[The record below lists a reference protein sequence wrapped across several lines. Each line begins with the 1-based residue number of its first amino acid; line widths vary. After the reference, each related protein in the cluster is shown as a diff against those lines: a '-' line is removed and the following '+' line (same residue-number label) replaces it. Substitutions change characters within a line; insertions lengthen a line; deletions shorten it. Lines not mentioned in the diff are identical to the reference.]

1 MYLGKVIGTVVS
13 TIKTPSLTGSKF
25 LIVEKIN
32 QDLTAK
38 KQTEIAVDTVGAGDG
53 ETVIVVGGSSARMS
67 NGKKT
72 DLPVDA
78 AIIGIVDTVEISQCV
93 KGVNIMSN
101 IYTKTGDK
109 GTTGLYGGSRVDKD
123 SLNVDAYGTV
133 DEAIS
138 SLGVAYTLTDSPEIK
153 EYINHIQKR
162 MFQAGAELAS
172 DARGMEMLKDKI
184 GEADIKY
191 LENIIDKSTEV
202 NGLMR
207 EFVVPGVNPSSAAL
221 HVARTVVRRA
231 ERIITA
237 LAKQVPVREEL
248 RKYINRLSD
257 ACFAMA
263 RLEEA
268 RAKNQEIEELKDTVR
283 QVVKTLGA
291 MGKEE
296 DSMDMSIETLKK
308 MAGFI
313 EEKAKEIGVPV
324 AFSAV
329 DEGGNLL
336 YFQRMEGTL
345 LISTKVSQDK
355 AYTACALKCPTCDL
369 ADVTKPGESLWS
381 LHNSGDGRIIC
392 FGGGYPIKK
401 DGKVIGAIGVS
412 GGTAEEDMAVAT
424 YALEKMQGGKA

>member
-1 MYLGKVIGTVVS
+1 
-13 TIKTPSLTGSKF
+13 
-25 LIVEKIN
+25 
-32 QDLTAK
+32 
-38 KQTEIAVDTVGAGDG
+38 
-53 ETVIVVGGSSARMS
+53 
-67 NGKKT
+67 
-72 DLPVDA
+72 
-78 AIIGIVDTVEISQCV
+78 
-93 KGVNIMSN
+93 MSN

-172 DARGMEMLKDKI
+172 DARGMEMLK
-184 GEADIKY
+184 
-191 LENIIDKSTEV
+191 NIIDKSTEV

-268 RAKNQEIEELKDTVR
+268 RAKDQEIEELKDTVR

>member
-1 MYLGKVIGTVVS
+1 
-13 TIKTPSLTGSKF
+13 
-25 LIVEKIN
+25 
-32 QDLTAK
+32 
-38 KQTEIAVDTVGAGDG
+38 
-53 ETVIVVGGSSARMS
+53 
-67 NGKKT
+67 
-72 DLPVDA
+72 
-78 AIIGIVDTVEISQCV
+78 
-93 KGVNIMSN
+93 MSN

-296 DSMDMSIETLKK
+296 DSMDMSI
-308 MAGFI
+308 
-313 EEKAKEIGVPV
+313 
-324 AFSAV
+324 
-329 DEGGNLL
+329 
-336 YFQRMEGTL
+336 
-345 LISTKVSQDK
+345 
-355 AYTACALKCPTCDL
+355 
-369 ADVTKPGESLWS
+369 
-381 LHNSGDGRIIC
+381 
-392 FGGGYPIKK
+392 
-401 DGKVIGAIGVS
+401 
-412 GGTAEEDMAVAT
+412 
-424 YALEKMQGGKA
+424 

>member
-1 MYLGKVIGTVVS
+1 
-13 TIKTPSLTGSKF
+13 
-25 LIVEKIN
+25 
-32 QDLTAK
+32 
-38 KQTEIAVDTVGAGDG
+38 
-53 ETVIVVGGSSARMS
+53 
-67 NGKKT
+67 
-72 DLPVDA
+72 
-78 AIIGIVDTVEISQCV
+78 
-93 KGVNIMSN
+93 MSN

-355 AYTACALKCPTCDL
+355 AYTPVL
-369 ADVTKPGESLWS
+369 
-381 LHNSGDGRIIC
+381 
-392 FGGGYPIKK
+392 
-401 DGKVIGAIGVS
+401 
-412 GGTAEEDMAVAT
+412 
-424 YALEKMQGGKA
+424 

>member
-1 MYLGKVIGTVVS
+1 M
-13 TIKTPSLTGSKF
+13 
-25 LIVEKIN
+25 
-32 QDLTAK
+32 A
-38 KQTEIAVDTVGAGDG
+38 
-53 ETVIVVGGSSARMS
+53 
-67 NGKKT
+67 
-72 DLPVDA
+72 
-78 AIIGIVDTVEISQCV
+78 
-93 KGVNIMSN
+93 N

-123 SLNVDAYGTV
+123 SMNVDVYGTI

-138 SLGVAYTLTDSPEIK
+138 SLGLAYANTESPELR
-153 EYINHIQKR
+153 EYIHHIQLR
-162 MFQAGAELAS
+162 MFMAGAEFAS
-172 DARGMEMLKDKI
+172 DERGMEMLKNKI
-184 GEADIKY
+184 NEDDIKY
-191 LENIIDKSTEV
+191 LEDIIDKSTEITGV
-202 NGLMR
+202 MR

-231 ERIITA
+231 ERKITT
-237 LAKQVPVREEL
+237 LARTAPVREEL

-263 RLEEA
+263 RIEEA
-268 RAKNQEIEELKDTVR
+268 RAQEVNIEELKETVR
-283 QVVKTLGA
+283 KIVKETYGL
-291 MGKEE
+291 E
-296 DSMDMSIETLKK
+296 DKGENKMDMSLETLKK
-308 MAGFI
+308 MAGYA
-313 EEKAKEIGVPV
+313 EEKAKAIGVPV

-329 DEGGNLL
+329 DAGGNLL

-392 FGGGYPIKK
+392 FGGGYPIKV
-401 DGKVIGAIGVS
+401 DGEVIGAIGVS

-424 YALEKMQGGKA
+424 YALEKMQGGNA

>member
-1 MYLGKVIGTVVS
+1 
-13 TIKTPSLTGSKF
+13 
-25 LIVEKIN
+25 
-32 QDLTAK
+32 
-38 KQTEIAVDTVGAGDG
+38 
-53 ETVIVVGGSSARMS
+53 
-67 NGKKT
+67 
-72 DLPVDA
+72 
-78 AIIGIVDTVEISQCV
+78 
-93 KGVNIMSN
+93 MSN

-263 RLEEA
+263 RLEE
-268 RAKNQEIEELKDTVR
+268 
-283 QVVKTLGA
+283 
-291 MGKEE
+291 